1 MTTERDGML
10 SGSTRSPPRLEKIP
24 QQRCRLALADP
35 AIDLRHVVAGR
46 RSKEPPARFYRA
58 ALGIGRAV
66 IQPPYPRERDRGGAH
81 RARLQR
87 HVEVAIDQPLAADDF
102 SGEPDGENFGMRGG
116 IPLGQGAVSGRGDD
130 LIVAHDHASD
140 RHFAGFSCCFG
151 RFQRQIHERR
161 CGHASSLR
169 ENSVTTSAFSKSGT
183 RFCVRMRCE
192 ANSARIFVMSACPRS
207 TWLPIHLY
215 PKRDLSC
222 PATKIKTTIRA
233 AGVIGPSAARAAPVQ
248 PGDLRKSSPSAVLRG
263 RISRVSAMATSAP
276 MPASPIAPDHL
287 ARSPIRARAN
297 HTLANAGI
305 MRMLRVAM
313 METLRAPHGSKAT
326 TVPGRIGR
334 LPIVRR
340 VATAA
345 KPLRHL
351 ALRTGNS
358 ATRNFL
364 TTRRTVVRAKS
375 LGRLVVS
382 QNRGRSATPAR
393 LITSVAIRGPPATAQ
408 ASSKSEVLTNRN
420 STSRVMTNRGRTAAV
435 NVRGFLARARIVPKV
450 TVRFASG
457 RSSIVPARIVRN
469 SSVRAKAATPG
480 RSIRAASRDRLTATR
495 IGRAATTKTTA
506 RSLQN
511 AR

>member
-35 AIDLRHVVAGR
+35 GIDLRHVVAGW
-46 RSKEPPARFYRA
+46 RSKEPHARFYRA

-87 HVEVAIDQPLAADDF
+87 YIQVAIDQPLAADDF
-102 SGEPDGENFGMRGG
+102 GGEPDGENFGMRGG

-233 AGVIGPSAARAAPVQ
+233 AGVIGPSAARVVPAQ
-248 PGDLRKSSPSAVLRG
+248 PGDLRKSSSSAVLRG
-263 RISRVSAMATSAP
+263 RISR
-276 MPASPIAPDHL
+276 AS
-287 ARSPIRARAN
+287 
-297 HTLANAGI
+297 
-305 MRMLRVAM
+305 
-313 METLRAPHGSKAT
+313 
-326 TVPGRIGR
+326 
-334 LPIVRR
+334 
-340 VATAA
+340 ATA
-345 KPLRHL
+345 
-351 ALRTGNS
+351 T
-358 ATRNFL
+358 
-364 TTRRTVVRAKS
+364 
-375 LGRLVVS
+375 
-382 QNRGRSATPAR
+382 R
-393 LITSVAIRGPPATAQ
+393 LITSVAIRAPPATAQ
-408 ASSKSEVLTNRN
+408 ASSKSEVLTSRN
-420 STSRVMTNRGRTAAV
+420 STSRVMTNPGSTAPAMSV
-435 NVRGFLARARIVPKV
+435 HDFPARARIAPRVIG
-450 TVRFASG
+450 RFVNG

-495 IGRAATTKTTA
+495 IGRAATTKTT
-506 RSLQN
+506 
-511 AR
+511 